1 MIRIEVAEVRWPLV
15 VPFTIARDT
24 AHDIACI
31 QLRLADAA
39 GRSGRAEA
47 IGVDYAGETMDTM
60 RADIEAVRGRIEAA
74 LVEAGLVGTGRAD
87 AAATRTAALRAALQG
102 WLLAGGA
109 RNALDCALWDLEA
122 KQRGVPVWRLAGLPE
137 PAPRLTAFTLGIMD
151 EAALRSTVRAH
162 AEFKVLKVK
171 TDRAHGLDPVRIVHE
186 EAPQARLIVDANT
199 SWGAVDLQRHA
210 PQLAALGVALLEQP
224 VDPRDDDLLRGL
236 RLPVPVAADEAFVDR
251 ASLPQLVGKYHVLN
265 IKLDKTGGLT
275 EALACAR
282 TGLAQGFRLMV
293 GCMVGSSLSMAP
305 ATLVAQQCDFVD
317 LDGPL
322 LQSADCDHP
331 IAYRDGMIGVPAP
344 QLWG

>member
-1 MIRIEVAEVRWPLV
+1 MAREGVVPGLEVVEVRWPLAA
-15 VPFTIARDT
+15 PFTIARDT
-24 AHDIACI
+24 AHDIACL
-31 QLRLADAA
+31 QLRLTDAA
-39 GRSGRAEA
+39 GCSGRAEA
-47 IGVDYAGETMDTM
+47 IGVDHAGETIATL
-60 RADIEAVRGRIEAA
+60 RADIEAVRSRIEAGA
-74 LVEAGLVGTGRAD
+74 S
-87 AAATRTAALRAALQG
+87 RAALQG
-102 WLLAGGA
+102 LLPAGGA

-151 EAALRSTVRAH
+151 ETALRATVRAH

-171 TDRAHGLDPVRIVHE
+171 TDRDRGLDPVRIVHE

-224 VDPRDDDLLRGL
+224 VDPRDDGCLRGSG
-236 RLPVPVAADEAFVDR
+236 LPVPVAADEAFIDR
-251 ASLPQLVGKYHVLN
+251 ASLPQLVGKYQVLN

-282 TGLAQGFRLMV
+282 EGLAQGFRLMV

-331 IAYRDGMIGVPAP
+331 IAYRDGMIGVPTP
-344 QLWG
+344 ELWG